1 MPDNAQAHHIDDE
14 AELYA
19 LGALDADER
28 AAVEAHIASC
38 EMCLQRVRDAEETAF
53 ALSAQFGSTTPPA
66 ELDTRI
72 AGAFSRNMPARPWL
86 AIAAAFIIGLLPSI
100 PLTYDRVHHDR
111 LLRMHDQA
119 VTAMVTSHFAHAQ
132 FTPVGGATLPPSKVI
147 FARDG
152 SWLYVVIAGAHR
164 YTVEGVEPEG
174 TKALGETSPTSSTS
188 ELFLERPPHV
198 RSVMLVDNGT
208 PIGSANV
215 VVTNSR

>member
-1 MPDNAQAHHIDDE
+1 MPDNAQAHHIDDD

-19 LGALDADER
+19 LGSLDADER
-28 AAVEAHIASC
+28 TAVEAHIATSNA
-38 EMCLQRVRDAEETAF
+38 CLQRVRDAEETAF

-72 AGAFSRNMPARPWL
+72 AGAFSRRMPARPWL

-111 LLRMHDQA
+111 LLRMHDEA

-132 FTPVGGATLPPSKVI
+132 FAPAGGAALPPSKVI

-152 SWLYVVIAGAHR
+152 SWLYIVISGAHR
-164 YTVEGVEPEG
+164 YTVEGVGPDG
-174 TKALGETSPTSSTS
+174 MHALGETSPTSSTS
-188 ELFLERPPHV
+188 QLFVERPPHI
-198 RSVMLVDNGT
+198 RSVRLVDNGT
-208 PIGSANV
+208 NIGSANV
-215 VVTNSR
+215 IVTNAR